1 MIHLDKVLSLK
12 EPIIFTSHT
21 ILLFSDSSRVTWH
34 DSQLKIIIICLLGPW
49 RIFFSSPALKKTTK
63 KTTTQKPFM
72 PCPTLFLSLSNT
84 TLTFK
89 QAFVWLAQKVRTAG
103 GFLFEGKKIHPCSL
117 KSWVQQAFQ
126 LQQQEEKKCLSF
138 NQFGCFL
145 VWKLQKMRDTS

>member
-1 MIHLDKVLSLK
+1 MIHLKVLSLK

-34 DSQLKIIIICLLGPW
+34 DSVKNDHHLSFG
-49 RIFFSSPALKKTTK
+49 ALKDFFLVHPLSKNPPKKTK
-63 KTTTQKPFM
+63 KHL
-72 PCPTLFLSLSNT
+72 CPILLSSSLSNT

-89 QAFVWLAQKVRTAG
+89 QAFFWLAQKVRTAG

-126 LQQQEEKKCLSF
+126 LQQQEEKNASF